1 MPAALLVSKSPP
13 LCGELT
19 IHGAKNSV
27 LPILAATLLCRTPCV
42 LHNCPDIL
50 DVTHTLQILRHL
62 GCSCERSG
70 STLSID
76 PRGFAE
82 NAVPPA
88 LAGSMR
94 ASSLFLG
101 ALLARTGAAALTLPG
116 GCPIGARPIDYHL
129 QAFRA
134 LGASAEEEGGTVRC
148 RAGQAEARAVQT
160 LGPSVGATENAML
173 AALGADGCTTIE
185 NAACEPEI
193 ADLGAF
199 LRACG
204 ADLRGAGTPTIE
216 IEGGY
221 PLHGATYTVLP
232 DRIETATYLCACAA
246 CGGAL
251 TLRRAAPASCA
262 GVIEALG
269 QCGCR
274 IRCGHDTISIR
285 RQGPLTACRP
295 VTARPYPGF
304 PTDAMP
310 VLLAAQL
317 GAQGKTS
324 FTETIFENRFLYVQE
339 LQKLGAKLS
348 QDGRTV
354 RLQGAE
360 PLHAADL
367 HAGDLRGGAALV
379 LGAMQAEGESTIFG
393 VKHIQRGYD
402 NLEAALQSAGARLK
416 TVEIPIKV

>member
-1 MPAALLVSKSPP
+1 MSIWHIY
-13 LCGELT
+13 GGNRLT
-19 IHGAKNSV
+19 GSTRVQGAKNAV
-27 LPILAATLLCRTPCV
+27 LPIMAASVLAGSETV
-42 LHNCPDIL
+42 LHNVPDL
-50 DVTHTLQILRHL
+50 KDVTITLRILRHL
-62 GCSCERSG
+62 GCTAERDG
-70 STLSID
+70 DTVRID
-76 PRGFAE
+76 SRGMNRDFI
-82 NAVPPA
+82 PHD
-88 LAGSMR
+88 LMR
-94 ASSLFLG
+94 ELRSSVIFLG
-101 ALLARTGAAALTLPG
+101 AILTRFGTASLSMPG
-116 GCPIGARPIDYHL
+116 GCELGPRPVNLHL
-129 QAFRA
+129 DALRA
-134 LGASAEEEGGTVRC
+134 LGAEVTERGGDIVCSAHELKGR
-148 RAGQAEARAVQT
+148 RI
-160 LGPSVGATENAML
+160 LLPFPSVGATENAML

-221 PLHGATYTVLP
+221 PLHGATYTILP

-339 LQKLGAKLS
+339 LRKLGAKLS
-348 QDGRTV
+348 QAGRTV

-360 PLHAADL
+360 PLHAARL

>member
-1 MPAALLVSKSPP
+1 MSIWHIY
-13 LCGELT
+13 GGNRLT
-19 IHGAKNSV
+19 GSTQVQGAKNAV
-27 LPILAATLLCRTPCV
+27 LPIMAASVLAGSETV
-42 LHNCPDIL
+42 LHNVPDL
-50 DVTHTLQILRHL
+50 KDVTITLRILRHL
-62 GCSCERSG
+62 GCTAERDG
-70 STLSID
+70 DTVRID
-76 PRGFAE
+76 SRGMNRDFI
-82 NAVPPA
+82 PHD
-88 LAGSMR
+88 LMR
-94 ASSLFLG
+94 ELRSSVIFLG
-101 ALLARTGAAALTLPG
+101 AILTRFGTASLSMPG
-116 GCPIGARPIDYHL
+116 GCELGPRPVNLHL
-129 QAFRA
+129 DALRA
-134 LGASAEEEGGTVRC
+134 LGAEVTERGGDIVCCAHDLKGR
-148 RAGQAEARAVQT
+148 RI
-160 LGPSVGATENAML
+160 LLPFPSVGATENAML

-199 LRACG
+199 LCACG

-221 PLHGATYTVLP
+221 PLHGATYTILP

-274 IRCGHDTISIR
+274 IRCGYDTIAIH

-360 PLHAADL
+360 PLHAARL

>member
-1 MPAALLVSKSPP
+1 MSIWHIY
-13 LCGELT
+13 GGNRLT
-19 IHGAKNSV
+19 GSTRVQGAKNAV
-27 LPILAATLLCRTPCV
+27 LPIMAASVLAGSETV
-42 LHNCPDIL
+42 LHNVPDL
-50 DVTHTLQILRHL
+50 KDVTITLRILRHL
-62 GCSCERSG
+62 GCTAERDG
-70 STLSID
+70 DTVRID
-76 PRGFAE
+76 SRGMNRDFI
-82 NAVPPA
+82 PHD
-88 LAGSMR
+88 LMR
-94 ASSLFLG
+94 ELRSSVIFLG
-101 ALLARTGAAALTLPG
+101 AILARFGTASLSMPG
-116 GCPIGARPIDYHL
+116 GCELGPRPVNLHL
-129 QAFRA
+129 DALRA
-134 LGASAEEEGGTVRC
+134 LGAEVTERGGDIICSAHELKGR
-148 RAGQAEARAVQT
+148 RI
-160 LGPSVGATENAML
+160 LLPFPSVGATENAML

-193 ADLGAF
+193 ADLGMF
-199 LRACG
+199 LCACG

-216 IEGGY
+216 IEGGKA
-221 PLHGATYTVLP
+221 LHGATYTILP

-339 LQKLGAKLS
+339 LRKLGAKLS

-360 PLHAADL
+360 PLHAARL

>member
-19 IHGAKNSV
+19 VHGAKNSV

-148 RAGQAEARAVQT
+148 RADRLHGAR
-160 LGPSVGATENAML
+160 LRLPGPSVGATENAML
-173 AALGADGCTTIE
+173 AACAAAGETVIC
-185 NAACEPEI
+185 NAAREPEI
-193 ADLGAF
+193 ADLQCY
-199 LRACG
+199 LRKLG
-204 ADLRGAGTPTIE
+204 ADISGAGTSTVTVSGFRPRPFVEHTIM
-216 IEGGY
+216 
-221 PLHGATYTVLP
+221 P
-232 DRIETATYLCACAA
+232 DRIVAATILCAAAA
-246 CGGAL
+246 CGGEVELQDVDPAHFSTVL
-251 TLRRAAPASCA
+251 DSLSEAGCAIITAASAVRLSSD
-262 GVIEALG
+262 G
-269 QCGCR
+269 Q
-274 IRCGHDTISIR
+274 
-285 RQGPLTACRP
+285 LTAPRP
-295 VTARPYPGF
+295 VVTQPYPGF
-304 PTDAMP
+304 PTDAQPPLM
-310 VLLAAQL
+310 AACLRAKGTTVFTENIFTNRYRHAEEFRRL
-317 GAQGKTS
+317 GAAVSIEG
-324 FTETIFENRFLYVQE
+324 RVAYVTGVE
-339 LQKLGAKLS
+339 RLTGA
-348 QDGRTV
+348 
-354 RLQGAE
+354 
-360 PLHAADL
+360 PLTAS
-367 HAGDLRGGAALV
+367 DLRGGAAMLV
-379 LGAMQAEGESTIFG
+379 AGLCAEGATELLDDGYID
-393 VKHIQRGYD
+393 RGYD
-402 NLEAALQSAGARLK
+402 RFDACLSALGADVRCAAPR
-416 TVEIPIKV
+416 

>member
-19 IHGAKNSV
+19 VHGAKNSV

-148 RAGQAEARAVQT
+148 RADRLHGAR
-160 LGPSVGATENAML
+160 LRLPGPSVGATENVML
-173 AALGADGCTTIE
+173 AACAAAGETVIC
-185 NAACEPEI
+185 NAAREPEI
-193 ADLGAF
+193 ADLQCY
-199 LRACG
+199 LRKLG
-204 ADLRGAGTPTIE
+204 ADISGAGTSTVTVGGFRPRPFVEHTIM
-216 IEGGY
+216 
-221 PLHGATYTVLP
+221 P
-232 DRIETATYLCACAA
+232 DRIVAATILCAAAA
-246 CGGAL
+246 CGGEVELQDVDPAHFSTVLDSLSEAGCAIITMASAVRL
-251 TLRRAAPASCA
+251 TSD
-262 GVIEALG
+262 G
-269 QCGCR
+269 Q
-274 IRCGHDTISIR
+274 
-285 RQGPLTACRP
+285 LTAPRP
-295 VTARPYPGF
+295 VVTQPYPGF
-304 PTDAMP
+304 PTDAQPPLM
-310 VLLAAQL
+310 AACLRAKGTTVFTENIFTNRYRHAEEFRRL
-317 GAQGKTS
+317 GAAVSIEG
-324 FTETIFENRFLYVQE
+324 RVAYVTGVE
-339 LQKLGAKLS
+339 RLTGA
-348 QDGRTV
+348 
-354 RLQGAE
+354 
-360 PLHAADL
+360 PLTAS
-367 HAGDLRGGAALV
+367 DLRGGAAMLV
-379 LGAMQAEGESTIFG
+379 AGLCAEGATELLDDGYID
-393 VKHIQRGYD
+393 RGYD
-402 NLEAALQSAGARLK
+402 RFDACLSALGADVRCAAPR
-416 TVEIPIKV
+416 